1 MKKIYLLITICGFVL
16 CTGSAYA
23 MPFQWSSSV
32 GGNDHWY
39 DVVLE
44 QPETYLR
51 WEDARSA
58 AEARGGHL
66 ATLTSAAESNFVWGL
81 LADLNFSSYWLGG
94 YRIQPDQKLGNVDD
108 AGSSAHWSWVTGEAW
123 EYYNWE
129 VGEPN
134 NGVGRTQNYL
144 HYWRSDGKWD
154 DMENGR
160 YMAGYVVE
168 SETAP
173 VPEPATM
180 ILFGTG
186 LVGIVGYRN
195 RRKKTTSK

>member
-1 MKKIYLLITICGFVL
+1 MKKIYLLITCCSFVL
-16 CTGSAYA
+16 WAGGVYA
-23 MPFQWSSSV
+23 LPFQWSSAV

-44 QPETYLR
+44 KPATFLK
-51 WEDARSA
+51 WEDAKSA
-58 AEARGGHL
+58 AEAKGGHL
-66 ATLTSAAESNFVWGL
+66 ATLTSEAESNFVWSL

-94 YRIQPDQKLGNVDD
+94 YRNDPNVDPGNDPD
-108 AGSSAHWSWVTGEAW
+108 AGTSKYWSWVTGEEW
-123 EYYNWE
+123 NYTNWE

-134 NGVGRTQNYL
+134 NGVGGTQDYL
-144 HYWRSDGKWD
+144 HFWKSDGKWD

-168 SETAP
+168 SDVAP

-186 LVGIVGYRN
+186 LVGLVGYRK
-195 RRKKTTSK
+195 RKKTIK